1 MHVTCAAGNSP
12 RAPSSFF
19 RTSLPMSSTLP
30 PALFAPPLRSGTV
43 PPGDVVADPFRARV
57 YRTVFAVAGVY
68 NLAFGAWAGLW
79 PGAFFRVFQ
88 LEAPRYPSLWAC
100 LGMVVGVY
108 GLLYLHA
115 ARRLD
120 AAGPIIAV
128 GLLGK
133 VLGPAGL
140 LTMAA
145 TGGELPARMLSLL
158 VFNDLAWWLP
168 FGMFL
173 LEGTRAGGRLRAA
186 APWICAGVHLL
197 AGAVMAGVLRGGTEV
212 QPSVAGRAAYILAHP
227 LGWGP
232 GWAVWMSAAAAV
244 AGFYAWWAARLP
256 SRRIAAAAL
265 VLTGVGLL
273 CDLLG
278 ESLYAAWLPW
288 VAPEVLAGSAGAA
301 ERFAALQ
308 RAGTVLT
315 GVGANG
321 LYTLAGIALTLG
333 TPSLGGRA
341 RAFAFAVWAAG
352 VALSIAAG
360 VGSTAAM
367 VASSAL
373 LFPAF
378 SLLCVVVGRRLNR
391 ESGRS

>member
-1 MHVTCAAGNSP
+1 
-12 RAPSSFF
+12 
-19 RTSLPMSSTLP
+19 MSSTLP
-30 PALFAPPLRSGTV
+30 PAVSARPSRSRPV
-43 PPGDVVADPFRARV
+43 PPGGGVADPFRARV
-57 YRTVFAVAGVY
+57 YRTVFAAAGVY
-68 NLAFGAWAGLW
+68 NLAFGVWAALW

-100 LGMVVGVY
+100 LGMMVGVY

-140 LTMAA
+140 LATAA
-145 TGGELPARMLSLL
+145 TGGELPARVLSLL

-173 LEGTRAGGRLRAA
+173 LEGTRAGERLRAA

-197 AGAVMAGVLRGGTEV
+197 AGAVMALVLRGGTEAE
-212 QPSVAGRAAYILAHP
+212 PSVAGRAAYILAHR
-227 LGWGP
+227 LGWGLS
-232 GWAVWMSAAAAV
+232 WAVWMSAAAAV
-244 AGFYAWWAARLP
+244 AGFYAWWAARVP
-256 SRRIAAAAL
+256 SGRIAAAAL

-273 CDLLG
+273 CDLTG

-288 VAPEVLAGSAGAA
+288 VAPDVLAGAAGAA

-321 LYTLAGIALTLG
+321 FYTLAGIALTLG
-333 TPSLGGRA
+333 TPSLDGRT

-352 VALSIAAG
+352 VALSVAAAL
-360 VGSTAAM
+360 GSTVGM
-367 VASSAL
+367 VTSSAL

-378 SLLCVVVGRRLNR
+378 SLLCVVVGRRLSR
-391 ESGRS
+391 ESRHY